1 MTAAPLTD
9 HLHEPEPTG
18 GAPHNGTVTLPSSRA
33 TRLLGR
39 KPRQLR
45 GWAAPWMANVDWFW
59 FVVLLV
65 LDGLVL
71 ALVSVADLFFVKSAL
86 DPLLG
91 EAETI
96 SWLVA
101 FALAALG
108 VVAPVQAG
116 RSARVHQATGH
127 DGALALALLVVWA
140 LLGVGLFVLRW
151 KAGDLTV
158 TVQYEGDTGS
168 DDTAAQAHH
177 LMAIVLA
184 TLHVATGVTA
194 FVSGYH
200 LTNPVAFAL
209 RTARWAHV
217 RVQRRL
223 GPAEA
228 LLQRVVWNLGAR
240 VSDMTEAE
248 QAAATARRTRQAVAA
263 HVQAVARARIAQH
276 LGDPS
281 ATGVTRPQPD
291 DLLPPR

>member
-1 MTAAPLTD
+1 MTTIPFT
-9 HLHEPEPTG
+9 HLPEPEPPAAPPLN
-18 GAPHNGTVTLPSSRA
+18 GAAALPASPGTRSRA
-33 TRLLGR
+33 RASR
-39 KPRQLR
+39 PPR
-45 GWAAPWMANVDWFW
+45 GWAAAWLVNVDWFW

-91 EAETI
+91 AAETV

-101 FALAALG
+101 VALAVLG

-116 RSARVHQATGH
+116 RSARVHLATGH
-127 DGALALALLVVWA
+127 DGAIAIALVAVWA

-158 TVQYEGDTGS
+158 TVHYEGDTGS
-168 DDTAAQAHH
+168 ADDAAAQGHH

-184 TLHVATGVTA
+184 TLHAATGVTA

-209 RTARWAHV
+209 RTARWAHT

-228 LLQRVVWNLGAR
+228 LFQRVVWNLGAR
-240 VSDMTEAE
+240 VSDMAEAE
-248 QAAATARRTRQAVAA
+248 QSAATARRVRQAVAA

-281 ATGVTRPQPD
+281 ATGVTGPQPG
-291 DLLPPR
+291 DLLPR